1 MMINFNV
8 GYYDSYESL
17 IKWRMLMK
25 YKSDEDVKQLI
36 EEMII
41 ELVVSIIKNK
51 KQKSQQN

>member
-1 MMINFNV
+1 
-8 GYYDSYESL
+8 
-17 IKWRMLMK
+17 MK

-51 KQKSQQN
+51 KQKSQQD